1 MTIPE
6 FDVIVSDD
14 ADEEVARG
22 SVGEILIRSH
32 VPFTTMTGYFGMP
45 EATAEATRNF
55 WFHSGDLGRMD
66 KDGNLYFV
74 GRKKEAIRRRGENIS
89 AFEVEEG
96 VLLHP
101 DIIECAAV
109 GVPSDLSEE
118 DVKIF
123 VVLRQ
128 GSRLTAADIHQ
139 HCKNTLARFQLPR
152 YIEIVDSLPKTPTGK
167 LEKYRLKELPRGE
180 SEWESDTAPDQNA
193 RL

>member
-1 MTIPE
+1 
-6 FDVIVSDD
+6 
-14 ADEEVARG
+14 
-22 SVGEILIRSH
+22 
-32 VPFTTMTGYFGMP
+32 MTGYFGMP

-55 WFHSGDLGRMD
+55 WFHSGDLGRID
-66 KDGNLYFV
+66 GDGNLYFV

-101 DIIECAAV
+101 DIVECAAV

-118 DVKIF
+118 DVKVF
-123 VVLRQ
+123 VVLRP
-128 GSRLTAADIHQ
+128 GSRLSAPEIYQ
-139 HCKNTLARFQLPR
+139 HCKETLARFQLPR

-167 LEKYRLKELPRGE
+167 LEKYRLKELPRSE
-180 SEWESDTAPDQNA
+180 SEWDSDTALDLNA